1 MNRNAITRNRWIY
14 GFFIFIVLV
23 LGLAS
28 RRYPEWFPD
37 FIATYAGDTLWALMV
52 FLLIG
57 FLFPT
62 LSTVKVAIFAL
73 GFSFFIEISQLY
85 HVPWLDELREYRLVA
100 LVIGRGFLWSDLIC
114 YSVGIAMGV
123 IGEKVSNCVCVIN
136 C

>member
-1 MNRNAITRNRWIY
+1 MNRNSISRNRWIY

-62 LSTVKVAIFAL
+62 LSTVKVAIIAL
-73 GFSFFIEISQLY
+73 SFSFFIEISQLY
-85 HVPWLDELREYRLVA
+85 HTPWLDELRQYRLVA
-100 LVIGRGFLWSDLIC
+100 LVIG
-114 YSVGIAMGV
+114 
-123 IGEKVSNCVCVIN
+123 KVSNC
-136 C
+136 